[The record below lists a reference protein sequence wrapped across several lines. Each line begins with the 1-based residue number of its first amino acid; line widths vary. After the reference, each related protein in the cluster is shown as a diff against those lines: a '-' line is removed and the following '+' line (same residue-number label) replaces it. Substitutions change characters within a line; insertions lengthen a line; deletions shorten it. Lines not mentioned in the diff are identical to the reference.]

1 MWSLRDYWVITL
13 RPNSG
18 DTTRRAHLQSDN
30 RRAYTSTFPTS
41 PDPAPTAR
49 AISEPWPRLLHSVR
63 FHGMIPGSTFRLK
76 RPGTLPDGIPE
87 RLQQVRLIPLLE
99 GGCAR

>member
-1 MWSLRDYWVITL
+1 
-13 RPNSG
+13 
-18 DTTRRAHLQSDN
+18 
-30 RRAYTSTFPTS
+30 
-41 PDPAPTAR
+41 
-49 AISEPWPRLLHSVR
+49 
-63 FHGMIPGSTFRLK
+63 MIPGSTFRLK